1 MRSYCVILAIL
12 LAHASVVTAFAAAQ
26 TDRVAVS
33 AVVEGGCTLAVAP
46 LLARVRAGGTGNAA
60 CAPIRGRV
68 PAQPLVTLV
77 PAADA
82 QGAMLLVEF

>member
-1 MRSYCVILAIL
+1 M
-12 LAHASVVTAFAAAQ
+12 TAFAAAQ
-26 TDRVAVS
+26 TDRLAVS

-46 LLARVRAGGTGNAA
+46 LLARVRAGGGAGNAA

-77 PAADA
+77 PAAGA